1 MSETHWLEIVWLC
14 LKERQTNVSHCV
26 RVESISLDPRETQE
40 IRASEK
46 VLKVDPC
53 LVRKDNSTRAFKTS
67 RCLIVHVVMTEFVS
81 VCSVHF
87 KENDMDVKLDSFLLL

>member
-1 MSETHWLEIVWLC
+1 M
-14 LKERQTNVSHCV
+14 SHCV
-26 RVESISLDPRETQE
+26 RVESISLDPQETQE

-67 RCLIVHVVMTEFVS
+67 RCLIVYVVMAEFVS

-87 KENDMDVKLDSFLLL
+87 KEKNMNVN